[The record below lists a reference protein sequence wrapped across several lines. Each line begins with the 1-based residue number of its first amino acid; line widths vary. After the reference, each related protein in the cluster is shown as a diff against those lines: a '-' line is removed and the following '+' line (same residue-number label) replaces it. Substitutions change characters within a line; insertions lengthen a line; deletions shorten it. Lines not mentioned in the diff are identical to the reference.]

1 VLYPSSFITRVK
13 THFRLSEVIGKRI
26 SIRKNGREFQACCP
40 FHNEKTPSF
49 TINDE
54 KNFYHCFGCGQHGDA
69 LSFVMEYE
77 RLNYRE
83 AIETLAR
90 EAGLALPVPDAASQQ
105 RYDKED
111 RVLSLLDA
119 ACEWFRGQLHSSVG
133 HAARRYLS
141 ERGIQD
147 TIIAE
152 FDIGYAPQS
161 REGLKLAM
169 LEKGYSEQQL
179 LDAGLLIKVDN
190 TPSYDR
196 FRGRVMFPIR
206 RLDNKVIAFGGRLL
220 EASEHSPKYLNSPE
234 TLVFKK
240 HEVLF
245 NMNKVRSIAHN
256 APSIIVVEGYTDV
269 IALHA
274 HGVPYAV
281 APLGTAFGEAHLQQ
295 LWRFHANPIL
305 CFDGDKAG
313 QKAMLRAADIA
324 MPHVTADRLLR
335 FCGLPKGED
344 PDSYVRSNGADVFEA
359 MASRALSLSE
369 LLWNVYIGRKEF
381 NTPELLAMAER
392 KLMNALAALKDEG
405 LKHRIEASF
414 KNRLWHMQRDA
425 LKHVE
430 KRQAQMR
437 HAGLNLSSKAR
448 NPVTL
453 QLEQIFALVVRFPA
467 LLQEEDVEHFFCT
480 WDWSDT
486 MYQPCVSALIM
497 RSHEVTHCRYVL
509 SEFLH
514 REFPAADIRLQEHY
528 NKGVIPADLYGK
540 DEVEGLESA
549 RHVFTRL
556 KQKIEQHQLTGE
568 MRSMVK
574 HYATI
579 ANDEGGDERLLELI
593 KMQQNAYA
601 LAQQQKDDSYS

>member
-1 VLYPSSFITRVK
+1 MLYPSSFIARVK

-26 SIRKNGREFQACCP
+26 NIRKHGREFQACCP

-69 LSFVMEYE
+69 LSFIMEYE

-83 AIETLAR
+83 AIEALAR
-90 EAGLALPVPDAASQQ
+90 EAGLTLPTPDPASQQ
-105 RYDKED
+105 KYDKEA
-111 RVLSLLDA
+111 RLLALMEA
-119 ACEWFRGQLHSSVG
+119 ANDWFKSQLNSSVG
-133 HAARRYLS
+133 HAARRYLT
-141 ERGIQD
+141 ERDIHEQ
-147 TIIAE
+147 TVAQ
-152 FDIGYAPQS
+152 FDIGYAPQN

-169 LEKGYSEQQL
+169 LEKGYSENQMV
-179 LDAGLLIKVDN
+179 DCGLLTKVDGKP
-190 TPSYDR
+190 TYDR

-206 RLDNKVIAFGGRLL
+206 RLDGKVIAFGGRLL
-220 EASEHSPKYLNSPE
+220 EKSEYAPKYLNSPE
-234 TLVFKK
+234 TMLFKK
-240 HEVLF
+240 HDVLF
-245 NMNKVRSIAHN
+245 NMNNVRSIARE
-256 APSIIVVEGYTDV
+256 APSILVVEGYTDV
-269 IALHA
+269 ISLHA
-274 HGVPYAV
+274 NGVPYAV
-281 APLGTAFGEAHLQQ
+281 APLGTAFGEPHLQQ

-324 MPHVTADRLLR
+324 MPHVTADRLIR

-344 PDSYVRSNGADVFEA
+344 PDSYIRANGAEAFEA
-359 MASRALSLSE
+359 MAGRALSLSE

-381 NTPELLAMAER
+381 TTPEALAMAER
-392 KLMNALAALKDEG
+392 KLMTALGELKDEG

-414 KNRLWHMQRDA
+414 KNRLWHMQRDTQ
-425 LKHVE
+425 KHVQRKQE
-430 KRQAQMR
+430 QMQQTGI
-437 HAGLNLSSKAR
+437 HLSNRAR

-486 MYQPCVSALIM
+486 MYQPCVSELIM
-497 RSHEVTHCRYVL
+497 RGQEVSHCRYVL

-540 DEVEGLESA
+540 DEEEGLDSA
-549 RHVFTRL
+549 RLVFMRL
-556 KQKIEQHQLTGE
+556 KQKIEQHQLNGE
-568 MRSMVK
+568 MRNMVK
-574 HYATI
+574 QSAQ
-579 ANDEGGDERLLELI
+579 AQGNPQDERLLELI

-601 LAQQQKDDSYS
+601 LAAREKDDSYS